1 MAHPTDAT
9 RILSRWLHQLFE
21 ASLVVKGLLAGSEA
35 LAGVGL
41 LFTSN
46 HLILTFVDW
55 LTRHEIAQD
64 PQDKLAHSIE
74 TTMAVFSIETQ
85 HFYAFYLLA
94 HGGLKLAMVL
104 ALARRILWAY
114 PVAIAVLSGFIVYQL
129 HHWTSTHS
137 PALLVL
143 SGFDAVMIFLVWR
156 EYRSLRATAPAH

>member
-1 MAHPTDAT
+1 MTHPTEAT
-9 RILSRWLHQLFE
+9 RMLSRWLHQLFE

-35 LAGVGL
+35 LAGIGL
-41 LFTSN
+41 LVTSN
-46 HLILTFVDW
+46 RLILTFVDW

-64 PQDKLAHSIE
+64 PQDKLAHWTE

-114 PVAIAVLSGFIVYQL
+114 PVAMAILSGFIAYQL
-129 HHWTSTHS
+129 HHWTLTHS

-143 SGFDAVMIFLVWR
+143 SGFDALMICLVWR
-156 EYRSLRATAPAH
+156 EYRVLRATAAVH